1 MNVLV
6 ENIKLY
12 KDKLIGDC
20 VTKSRDYE
28 RELADIIRGVS
39 TSGEPNWDIEKFIG
53 DELFLIEV
61 KKQKMGQWIDICKLA
76 EIELEDNK
84 SKYDN
89 IVFWYIFYE
98 EKKVTESYFVS
109 LEKMLLF
116 YKIDRERAKRLVE
129 IKSFYNNFQT
139 KVKIKKR
146 EVVEIADYVI

>member
-1 MNVLV
+1 M
-6 ENIKLY
+6 
-12 KDKLIGDC
+12 D
-20 VTKSRDYE
+20 
-28 RELADIIRGVS
+28 
-39 TSGEPNWDIEKFIG
+39 
-53 DELFLIEV
+53 
-61 KKQKMGQWIDICKLA
+61 QWIDICKLA

>member
-12 KDKLIGDC
+12 KDKLIGEW
-20 VTKSRDYE
+20 VTKSRGYE
-28 RELADIIRGVS
+28 RELSDIIRGVS

-61 KKQKMGQWIDICKLA
+61 KKQKMDQWIDICKLA

-109 LEKMLLF
+109 LEKMLSF
-116 YKIDRERAKRLVE
+116 YKIDRERAKKLVE